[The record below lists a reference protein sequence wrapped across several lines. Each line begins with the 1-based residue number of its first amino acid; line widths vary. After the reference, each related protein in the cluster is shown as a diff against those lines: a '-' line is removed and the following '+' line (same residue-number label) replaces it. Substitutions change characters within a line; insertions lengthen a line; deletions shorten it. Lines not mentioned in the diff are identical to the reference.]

1 MNYNKVI
8 SKVKKNKYQN
18 YLNLNKKFYFSYIN
32 SRLIAIDELNNNK
45 TFKKENKFSKKNN
58 NKVFN
63 TYNNLYLIFNNFKK
77 SKDINKINLKIIF
90 LLYKKFEKNLILRE
104 NYNQNLLKISKKE
117 TNLNSYILLNFLSK
131 KLYKINHL
139 QKINFSIKIH
149 DHLIINKFNPKE
161 YEIKKLFIKN
171 IKYEINNVQKL
182 IKS

>member
-1 MNYNKVI
+1 MNYIKVI

-18 YLNLNKKFYFSYIN
+18 YLNLTKRFYFSYIN
-32 SRLIAIDELNNNK
+32 SRLIAIEELNKKK
-45 TFKKENKFSKKNN
+45 TFKKDNKFLKRKND
-58 NKVFN
+58 KVFN
-63 TYNNLYLIFNNFKK
+63 TYNTLYLIFNSFKK
-77 SKDINKINLKIIF
+77 SKHINNINLKIIF

-104 NYNQNLLKISKKE
+104 NYNQNLHKISKKE

-131 KLYKINHL
+131 KLGKINYL
-139 QKINFSIKIH
+139 QKINFSIKIN
-149 DHLIINKFNPKE
+149 DHLIINKFNPEE